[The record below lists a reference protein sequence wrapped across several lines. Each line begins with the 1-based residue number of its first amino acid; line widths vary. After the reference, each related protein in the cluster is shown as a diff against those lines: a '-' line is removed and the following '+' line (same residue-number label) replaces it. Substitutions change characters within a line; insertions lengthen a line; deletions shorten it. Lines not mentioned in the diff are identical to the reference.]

1 MNKTNNRQN
10 MNQKT
15 DFNNWSISYLK
26 EIYQCGKCKKRNP
39 IVLSTNNITTTNL
52 KGNEIK
58 QHGQTRQKSFQNCL
72 YCGNPNYV

>member
-15 DFNNWSISYLK
+15 DFNNWSISYLR

-39 IVLSTNNITTTNL
+39 IVLSSNNATSVNL
-52 KGNEIK
+52 KGNEIS
-58 QHGQTRQKSFQNCL
+58 QKLFQNCL

>member
-1 MNKTNNRQN
+1 MNKTNRQD

-26 EIYQCGKCKKRNP
+26 DYIYQCSKCKKRNT
-39 IVLSTNNITTTNL
+39 IVMQSYNTNNTNNINP
-52 KGNEIK
+52 KMQK
-58 QHGQTRQKSFQNCL
+58 QFQNCL